1 MVNAWNLRACDS
13 RRSRGD
19 EQAAGPWPVGWHHE
33 RRAQPIGGKRSEGV
47 DRGTGTASVQ
57 SSPARV
63 NSEVIDFN
71 VEITRFHM

>member
-1 MVNAWNLRACDS
+1 MS
-13 RRSRGD
+13 RRLGR
-19 EQAAGPWPVGWHHE
+19 GPWGGIT
-33 RRAQPIGGKRSEGV
+33 IGELSPLAAKGLRGV